1 MPPKRIKRRSISR
14 LQSSSGG
21 TKGRWW
27 DLITKKRAKKW
38 KTLSHNGPLFP
49 PSYEPLPTSVKVFYK
64 GSELKLDK
72 TDTKNPFHVT
82 PEEALL
88 FYTKALETND
98 RTLSRWQ

>member
-27 DLITKKRAKKW
+27 DLITKKSAKKW

-49 PSYEPLPTSVKVFYK
+49 PSYDPLPTSVKVFHK